1 MSETTP
7 EFLSEPIPDFFLN
20 LLVDTAISSGKGA
33 VTVFVGGRAI
43 TGRPVTPA
51 DFFRAC
57 YLPSPSDEDRSL
69 DPLREIAD
77 KFDADY
83 KHIKELRDA
92 DPDTLSDEDK
102 KLAAQPRSF
111 LNLLDARYLMEG
123 GVMAPTNGGVPM
135 RIRYSA
141 IDAWIPG
148 EMSAGGPQE

>member
-7 EFLSEPIPDFFLN
+7 EFLSEPIPDFFLDI
-20 LLVDTAISSGKGA
+20 LVNTAISSGEGA

-57 YLPSPSDEDRSL
+57 HLPPSSDGDEAF
-69 DPLREIAD
+69 DPLREFAD
-77 KFDADY
+77 KLDADY
-83 KHIKELRDA
+83 KHIEELRDA
-92 DPDTLSDEDK
+92 DPDSLSDEDK
-102 KLAAQPRSF
+102 KLASQPRTF

-135 RIRYSA
+135 RIRCSA

-148 EMSAGGPQE
+148 EMSAGGSQE